1 MTTFFSNFF
10 SCCNRN
16 NNENTNE
23 FNNNNDFRKESNNN
37 SYKSKSKNNNNSLS
51 KNNNTNFETM
61 KKNYS
66 FIKSLDIEDKKS
78 NNIIEE
84 TKLKNNTNI
93 INKFNNNNNNNNK
106 IIFINDKKDKKNNNN
121 ISCDQI
127 SISNEK
133 NNSSLQKQE
142 FNDNFKILT
151 SNNINTK
158 NEMNIS
164 NDNNG
169 GSISKIEDN
178 SVISSKNSS
187 SIKNLTNIFSKS
199 KQNLMNANT
208 NISNNENLNITNNI
222 NSKKNSNKNLL
233 KKSSIKVI
241 DYKSTLNLDFDN
253 IILDEEIELAPKL
266 LISDINESKLFN
278 GNVIEIDAA
287 GSLKGF
293 RQKRDGMTFF
303 GIKNDNNNNNNNNLE
318 RVNNDII
325 INFKKKVSIDKLFV
339 IFYDRKKGIY
349 YIQNLNRNIKLNK
362 YFMYVKIFYEFYLNE
377 DEEYQTIYC
386 LLGQLLMSI
395 TIENENN
402 LLNIKLYNSNNIKN
416 NSNHKS
422 NNNSKIEDNINIED
436 SNINKNYKEYNYL
449 PENDSIITIG
459 RENCTINLVNKYISR
474 VHCSIIYDKFKNKWY
489 ICDGNGKG
497 KYSSHGTWLI
507 LNNNIKFPLYT
518 YNENYQFKT
527 GEQMFNIQI
536 KNE

>member
-1 MTTFFSNFF
+1 MTTIFSNIF

-16 NNENTNE
+16 NNENINE
-23 FNNNNDFRKESNNN
+23 FNNNNNNDFRKESNNN
-37 SYKSKSKNNNNSLS
+37 SDKSKSKNNHSLS

-66 FIKSLDIEDKKS
+66 FIKSSSIEEKKS
-78 NNIIEE
+78 NNLNEE
-84 TKLKNNTNI
+84 NKKNNN
-93 INKFNNNNNNNNK
+93 NDENNNNNNNNK
-106 IIFINDKKDKKNNNN
+106 IIFENDKKDKNNNNNN

-133 NNSSLQKQE
+133 NNSSLQKQD
-142 FNDNFKILT
+142 FNPDNFKIVT

-169 GSISKIEDN
+169 GSISKILEDN
-178 SVISSKNSS
+178 SISSKNSS

-199 KQNLMNANT
+199 KQNLNLNP
-208 NISNNENLNITNNI
+208 NSKNENSINV
-222 NSKKNSNKNLL
+222 NSKKNSRKNLT
-233 KKSSIKVI
+233 KKNSVKVI
-241 DYKSTLNLDFDN
+241 DYKATLNLDFDN

-266 LISDINESKLFN
+266 LISDLNKSKLFN
-278 GNVIEIDAA
+278 GNIIEIDAA

-303 GIKNDNNNNNNNNLE
+303 GIKNNNNNNENDNNNLDK
-318 RVNNDII
+318 VHNDII
-325 INFKKKVSIDKLFV
+325 INF
-339 IFYDRKKGIY
+339 
-349 YIQNLNRNIKLNK
+349 N
-362 YFMYVKIFYEFYLNE
+362 KIFYEFYLNE
-377 DEEYQTIYC
+377 DEEYQTNFF
-386 LLGQLLMSI
+386 LLGQLLISI

-402 LLNIKLYNSNNIKN
+402 LLNIKLYNSNKSKN
-416 NSNHKS
+416 SVNYKS
-422 NNNSKIEDNINIED
+422 NNSSKIEENINNED
-436 SNINKNYKEYNYL
+436 SNFKNYKEYNYL
-449 PENDSIITIG
+449 PENEEEITLG
-459 RENCTINLVNKYISR
+459 REKCTINLVNKYISR
-474 VHCSIIYDKFKNKWY
+474 VHCSLIFDKFKNKWY

-518 YNENYQFKT
+518 YNENYQIKI

>member
-1 MTTFFSNFF
+1 MTTIFSNIF

-16 NNENTNE
+16 NNENINE

-37 SYKSKSKNNNNSLS
+37 SDKSKSKNNHSLS

-66 FIKSLDIEDKKS
+66 FIKSSSIEEKKS
-78 NNIIEE
+78 NNLNEE
-84 TKLKNNTNI
+84 NKKNNND
-93 INKFNNNNNNNNK
+93 KFDNNNNNNNNK
-106 IIFINDKKDKKNNNN
+106 IIFENDKDKNNNNN

-133 NNSSLQKQE
+133 NNSSLQKEE
-142 FNDNFKILT
+142 FNHDNFKIVT

-169 GSISKIEDN
+169 GSISKILEDN
-178 SVISSKNSS
+178 SISSKNSS

-199 KQNLMNANT
+199 KQNLNLNT
-208 NISNNENLNITNNI
+208 NSKNENSIKNY
-222 NSKKNSNKNLL
+222 SKKNSRKNLT
-233 KKSSIKVI
+233 KKNSVKVI
-241 DYKSTLNLDFDN
+241 DYKATLNLDFDN

-266 LISDINESKLFN
+266 LISDLNKSKLFN
-278 GNVIEIDAA
+278 GNIIEIDAA

-303 GIKNDNNNNNNNNLE
+303 GLTKMENNE
-318 RVNNDII
+318 IINDII
-325 INFKKKVSIDKLFV
+325 VNFNEQSNYSINTLFV

-377 DEEYQTIYC
+377 DEEYQTNYF
-386 LLGQLLMSI
+386 LLGQLLISI

-402 LLNIKLYNSNNIKN
+402 LLNIKLYNSNKSKN
-416 NSNHKS
+416 SVNYKS
-422 NNNSKIEDNINIED
+422 NNSSKIEENINNED
-436 SNINKNYKEYNYL
+436 SNFKNYKEYNYL
-449 PENDSIITIG
+449 PENEEEITLG
-459 RENCTINLVNKYISR
+459 REKCTINLVNKYISR
-474 VHCSIIYDKFKNKWY
+474 VHCSIIFDKFKNKWY

-518 YNENYQFKT
+518 YNENYHIKI

>member
-1 MTTFFSNFF
+1 MTTIFSNIF

-16 NNENTNE
+16 NNENINE

-37 SYKSKSKNNNNSLS
+37 SDKSKSKNNHSLS
-51 KNNNTNFETM
+51 KNNNTNFETI

-66 FIKSLDIEDKKS
+66 FIKSSSIEEKKS
-78 NNIIEE
+78 NNLNEE
-84 TKLKNNTNI
+84 NKKNNN
-93 INKFNNNNNNNNK
+93 NKDDNNNNNNNNK
-106 IIFINDKKDKKNNNN
+106 IIFENDKKDKNNNNNNN

-133 NNSSLQKQE
+133 NNSSLQKQD
-142 FNDNFKILT
+142 FNPDNFKIVT

-169 GSISKIEDN
+169 GSISKILEDN
-178 SVISSKNSS
+178 SISSKNSS

-199 KQNLMNANT
+199 KQNLNLNT
-208 NISNNENLNITNNI
+208 NSKNENSIKNY
-222 NSKKNSNKNLL
+222 SKKNSRKNLT
-233 KKSSIKVI
+233 KKNSVKVI
-241 DYKSTLNLDFDN
+241 DYKATLNLDFDN

-266 LISDINESKLFN
+266 LISDLNKSKLFN

-303 GIKNDNNNNNNNNLE
+303 GIKNNNNNNENDNNNLDK
-318 RVNNDII
+318 VHNDII
-325 INFKKKVSIDKLFV
+325 INFNKKVINDKLFV

-377 DEEYQTIYC
+377 DEEYQTNFF
-386 LLGQLLMSI
+386 LLGQLLISI

-402 LLNIKLYNSNNIKN
+402 LLNIKLYNSNKSKN
-416 NSNHKS
+416 SINYKSYNS
-422 NNNSKIEDNINIED
+422 SKIEENINNED
-436 SNINKNYKEYNYL
+436 SNFKNYKEYNYL
-449 PENDSIITIG
+449 PENEEEITLG
-459 RENCTINLVNKYISR
+459 REKCTINLVNKYISR

-518 YNENYQFKT
+518 YNENYHIKI